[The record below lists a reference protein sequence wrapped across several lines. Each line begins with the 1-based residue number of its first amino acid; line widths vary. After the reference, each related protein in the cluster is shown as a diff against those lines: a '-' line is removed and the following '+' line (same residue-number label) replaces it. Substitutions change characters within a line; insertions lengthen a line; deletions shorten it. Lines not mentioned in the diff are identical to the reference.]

1 MIFLKL
7 LTSAPITLLELKV
20 PVKTIMTDY
29 TLTFVT
35 ENPVMRLTL
44 RARLTSIVGLLCILL
59 IVAAIWGI
67 IGLRA
72 ADQRAQNAY
81 QNELLPL
88 QYSSRLYRMV
98 QEQSATLFDALR
110 YWTDSSE
117 VEKRL
122 ARIAQYGE
130 QIAKDRQTWQQ
141 LSFDAQTKPLSQKFI
156 SHLDGWQTALKDAG
170 ELLKGGNPSG
180 ALVVIETR
188 LRSGSQLLQQD
199 IDQLDALMRQH
210 AELTYQQS
218 NSDYQLAR
226 NSLIII
232 LLVGLSVALVFG
244 WLLIRSINRSIAQ
257 ARELAESIAAG
268 ELNHDIGSVSRD
280 EMGEL
285 MQSLLRMDVRLAEI
299 VRDVGESATALSD
312 AARQMADGN
321 DDLSERTHSQA
332 SSLEQTAASM
342 EQMTATVKHNA
353 DNAAQANELATD
365 VRHQAERGSSVLRDA
380 VSAME
385 EIESSS
391 KRIADI
397 NRVID
402 EIAFQTNLLAL
413 NAAVEAARAGEQG
426 RGFAVVASEVRQLAQ
441 RSAGAAHEI
450 KALIDASVGKVEA
463 GSALVQRSGA
473 MLNDINQGVARV
485 VDIVGEIAVASR
497 QQSSG
502 IEQVNTAVIQ
512 MDGATQQ
519 NASLVQEASAASQ
532 TVSEHAGLLVEK
544 MAFFRL
550 QQR

>member
-1 MIFLKL
+1 
-7 LTSAPITLLELKV
+7 
-20 PVKTIMTDY
+20 
-29 TLTFVT
+29 
-35 ENPVMRLTL
+35 MRLTL
-44 RARLTSIVGLLCILL
+44 RARLAAIVSLLCLLL
-59 IVAAIWGI
+59 IIAAVWGI

-122 ARIAQYGE
+122 ARIAQYGQ
-130 QIAKDRQTWQQ
+130 QINADRHTWQQ
-141 LSFDAQTKPLSQKFI
+141 LAFDAQTKPLSQRFLT
-156 SHLDGWQTALKDAG
+156 HLDGWQGALHEAG
-170 ELLKGGNPSG
+170 ELLKGGNPSA

-210 AELTYQQS
+210 AQTAWQQG
-218 NSDYQLAR
+218 NHDYLLAR
-226 NSLIII
+226 NSLIAI
-232 LLVGLSVALVFG
+232 LLLGLSLALVSG

-257 ARELAESIAAG
+257 ARELADAIAGG
-268 ELNHDIGSVSRD
+268 ELNHRIGTVTRD

-285 MQSLLRMDVRLAEI
+285 MQALLRMDVRLAEI
-299 VRDVGESATALSD
+299 VREVGESAHALSD

-321 DDLSERTHSQA
+321 DDLSERTHAQA

-353 DNAAQANELATD
+353 DNAAQANELASD
-365 VRHQAERGSSVLRDA
+365 VRHQAERGSGVLRDA

-441 RSAGAAHEI
+441 RSAGAAQEI

-463 GSALVQRSGA
+463 GSALVQRSGE
-473 MLNDINQGVARV
+473 MLNDINHGVARM

-519 NASLVQEASAASQ
+519 NASLVQQASAASQ
-532 TVSEHAGLLVEK
+532 TVSQHAGLLVEK

-550 QQR
+550 QQP